1 MEIGIGLPSVMP
13 DTPGTLLLHWAR
25 KNEEL
30 ALWAFIQGVLH
41 QAKYLTR
48 NRSHRLR
55 HSWVRHCC

>member
-30 ALWAFIQGVLH
+30 ALWAFIRRGR
-41 QAKYLTR
+41 QANIPEAHT
-48 NRSHRLR
+48 
-55 HSWVRHCC
+55 